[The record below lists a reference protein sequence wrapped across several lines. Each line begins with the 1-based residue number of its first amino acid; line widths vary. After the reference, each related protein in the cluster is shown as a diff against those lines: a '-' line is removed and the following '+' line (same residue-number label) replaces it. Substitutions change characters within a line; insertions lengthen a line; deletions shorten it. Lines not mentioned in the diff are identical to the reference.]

1 MPRPPRILELLMGL
15 SVILCAIMSFRS
27 GTPERALAGIL
38 QLTVGGLLM
47 VSRPLQR
54 TANPAQVAS
63 SLPAL
68 AAGAIGLAIAAPWGD
83 WNLATAT
90 MFSTGLILAVVS
102 LLTLGRSFGVLPA
115 ARKPVCSGVY
125 RWVRHPA
132 YVGQLMM
139 LTACGLSN
147 SLLLGLLIPL
157 ACLPLLA
164 LRIQAEERLLGD
176 TWTDYRLYMQRVRW
190 RICPMLW

>member
-68 AAGAIGLAIAAPWGD
+68 AAGAIGLAIAAP
-83 WNLATAT
+83 
-90 MFSTGLILAVVS
+90 
-102 LLTLGRSFGVLPA
+102 
-115 ARKPVCSGVY
+115 
-125 RWVRHPA
+125 
-132 YVGQLMM
+132 
-139 LTACGLSN
+139 
-147 SLLLGLLIPL
+147 
-157 ACLPLLA
+157 
-164 LRIQAEERLLGD
+164 RL
-176 TWTDYRLYMQRVRW
+176 
-190 RICPMLW
+190 